1 MEDGRPRPCGRA
13 NLGRVSRTYFPNVL
27 SERFF
32 IQHVQHSGY
41 GAFSSTQDR
50 GTLHCRM
57 RFSAY
62 FRDWQVK
69 VAIAIAVA
77 VAFAI
82 ERAWWH
88 YRQRRSES
96 WPIAQAL
103 IRKAAVHDSKH
114 ESILTLWYS
123 YPAPGEQYSISA
135 EFQKTFYSHEEACL
149 WGDALSGKTVPVR
162 LDPRNPWK
170 SFMLDIDLQPIVA
183 STRPANLTP
192 DGLHA
197 I

>member
-1 MEDGRPRPCGRA
+1 MWLP
-13 NLGRVSRTYFPNVL
+13 
-27 SERFF
+27 
-32 IQHVQHSGY
+32 
-41 GAFSSTQDR
+41 
-50 GTLHCRM
+50 
-57 RFSAY
+57 AY

-69 VAIAIAVA
+69 LAIAAVVA
-77 VAFAI
+77 VAIGI
-82 ERAWWH
+82 ESAWWH

-96 WPIAQAL
+96 WPVAQAL
-103 IRKAAVHDSKH
+103 IKKAAVHDSKS
-114 ESILTLWYS
+114 ESILTLWYC

-183 STRPANLTP
+183 STSSVKLTP
-192 DGLHA
+192 TGLQA